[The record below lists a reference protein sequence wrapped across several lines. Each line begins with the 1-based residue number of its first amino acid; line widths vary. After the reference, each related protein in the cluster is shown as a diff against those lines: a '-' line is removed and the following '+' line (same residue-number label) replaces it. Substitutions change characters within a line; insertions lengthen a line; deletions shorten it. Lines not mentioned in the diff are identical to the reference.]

1 MQVYFTDVF
10 NVDEKVL
17 DEYGAY
23 NISLIND
30 MPLFV
35 DPFLLFYS
43 TKEEYKKLHDDIIKY
58 IIFLKNKSII
68 PLSATQ
74 LKAWYMFPEQKQN
87 WLGYSMS
94 GNTGKV
100 KRE

>member
-10 NVDEKVL
+10 NVEEEKL

-30 MPLFV
+30 M
-35 DPFLLFYS
+35 S
-43 TKEEYKKLHDDIIKY
+43 
-58 IIFLKNKSII
+58 
-68 PLSATQ
+68 LSSTQ

-87 WLGYSMS
+87 WLGYSKIFCDNRFEIRRF
-94 GNTGKV
+94 NTSRLRANANVCKLLY
-100 KRE
+100 

>member
-30 MPLFV
+30 IHYL
-35 DPFLLFYS
+35 
-43 TKEEYKKLHDDIIKY
+43 
-58 IIFLKNKSII
+58 
-68 PLSATQ
+68 
-74 LKAWYMFPEQKQN
+74 
-87 WLGYSMS
+87 
-94 GNTGKV
+94 
-100 KRE
+100 